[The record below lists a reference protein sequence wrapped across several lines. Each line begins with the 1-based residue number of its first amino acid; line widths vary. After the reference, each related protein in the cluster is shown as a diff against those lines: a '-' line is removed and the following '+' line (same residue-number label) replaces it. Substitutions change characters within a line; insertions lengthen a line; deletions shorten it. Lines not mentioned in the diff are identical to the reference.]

1 MTRTLRLGFRVSDN
15 AGLGPVTL
23 KPNTHHPQR
32 GSHVCAECHSVCLGT
47 QRGHVLGTQRGH
59 VLVVMCSWSCAG
71 PRRCVVMCW
80 TAAWSC
86 AGPRQRLG
94 TREDL
99 CLLTRAKGCA
109 LCTLWLYFSVST
121 VYAWTSPV
129 PHSASLEPCA
139 YDWIPIL
146 ARARPQTLRVWQ
158 KSRPTCACPSSVEGR
173 ERERNCAIT
182 A

>member
-1 MTRTLRLGFRVSDN
+1 MCVPSATR
-15 AGLGPVTL
+15 
-23 KPNTHHPQR
+23 
-32 GSHVCAECHSVCLGT
+32 CAWEHS
-47 QRGHVLGTQRGH
+47 
-59 VLVVMCSWSCAG
+59 VVMC
-71 PRRCVVMCW
+71 
-80 TAAWSC
+80 
-86 AGPRQRLG
+86 RQRLK

-158 KSRPTCACPSSVEGR
+158 KSRPTCGCPSSVEGR

-182 A
+182 AQCVHLLTADCRHLRRKPAQHVSSRQCCGTSF

>member
-109 LCTLWLYFSVST
+109 RGTLWLYFSVST

-129 PHSASLEPCA
+129 PQCQSGAVRLRLDSRFGAGSPADPARLAKEPAHLCL
-139 YDWIPIL
+139 PFL
-146 ARARPQTLRVWQ
+146 RGGARA
-158 KSRPTCACPSSVEGR
+158 
-173 ERERNCAIT
+173 
-182 A
+182 